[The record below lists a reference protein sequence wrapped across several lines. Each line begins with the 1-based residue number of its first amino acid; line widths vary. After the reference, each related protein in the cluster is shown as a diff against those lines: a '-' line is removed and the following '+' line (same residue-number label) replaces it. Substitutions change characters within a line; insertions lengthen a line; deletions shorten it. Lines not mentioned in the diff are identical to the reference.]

1 MDSTQFIDLV
11 GDVMRESGI
20 VIDIKQIASNPIIE
34 AQQPDV
40 ALEHFAFRMTGGN
53 GLAVTGRVSQEVGM
67 EIDWNSAFLMGLLI
81 EDVYFARQFESFEDF
96 VASESLV
103 LDLAERMRPAFD
115 EIGRI
120 ERDLSAVIGIDA
132 VDRLVGAVGQLAEP
146 EAEPAP
152 SPMSM

>member
-34 AQQPDV
+34 AQQAGVD
-40 ALEHFAFRMTGGN
+40 LEHFAFRMTGAN
-53 GLAVTGRVSQEVGM
+53 GVAVTGRVSQEVGM
-67 EIDWNSAFLMGLLI
+67 EIDWNSAFLMGLLV
-81 EDVYFARQFESFEDF
+81 EDVYFARQYESFDDF
-96 VASESLV
+96 VAAESLV
-103 LDLAERMRPAFD
+103 VDLAERMRPAFD

-120 ERDLSAVIGIDA
+120 ERDLSAVIGIDS
-132 VDRLVGAVGQLAEP
+132 VDRLVDAVRQLAEP